1 MKVAAAELAKWQRSP
16 LGKAL
21 LEAESHLLEAALAD
35 VFGLELLQV
44 GPWAVGGELLAGA
57 RTRHSTVVA
66 AHPGGGGSG
75 ASATAVSLARAHPAH
90 LPIATA
96 SVDAV
101 LLAHCLEVEPDPQAV
116 LREVDRVLVGEGHLL
131 ILGLRPM
138 SAWGLRAAASRSGF
152 PPGFARLLPEGRV
165 RDWLALL
172 GYEAG
177 AARHY
182 LYTLPRAGAAS
193 ARGLLRRGLFNPLP
207 AGAYLIKARK
217 RIYGVSPPKPLR
229 WRERPAFAGT
239 LTT

>member
-1 MKVAAAELAKWQRSP
+1 MKVAAAEVAEWQRSP
-16 LGKAL
+16 LGRAL
-21 LEAESHLLEAALAD
+21 LEAESQLLEAALAD

-57 RTRHSTVVA
+57 RTRHCSVLA
-66 AHPGGGGSG
+66 AHPGDGPLAG
-75 ASATAVSLARAHPAH
+75 SLARAHPAH
-90 LPIATA
+90 LPIASA

-116 LREVDRVLVGEGHLL
+116 LREVDRVLVGEGQLL

-138 SAWGLRAAASRSGF
+138 SAWGLRHAASRSGF
-152 PPGFARLLPEGRV
+152 PPGFARVLPERRL

-172 GYEAG
+172 GYEVG
-177 AARHY
+177 EARHY
-182 LYTLPRAGAAS
+182 LYTLPRAGAAG

-207 AGAYLIKARK
+207 AGAYLLKARK

-229 WRERPAFAGT
+229 WRERPSFVGT